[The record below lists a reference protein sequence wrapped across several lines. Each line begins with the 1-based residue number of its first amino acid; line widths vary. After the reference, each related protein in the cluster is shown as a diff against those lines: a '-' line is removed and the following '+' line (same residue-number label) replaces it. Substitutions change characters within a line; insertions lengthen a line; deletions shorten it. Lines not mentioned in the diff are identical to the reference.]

1 MNKIICLR
9 TINYKFD
16 IMLRQ
21 SYLMA
26 NNEIKYIQK
35 EKKKKQGFETK

>member
-21 SYLMA
+21 SYRMA

-35 EKKKKQGFETK
+35 KKKKQGFETK